1 MKTQEKLQLAF
12 ELMKK
17 AEEIIN
23 DIRNEK
29 EENKSLLRYY
39 GYSLEIIQQQLNIF
53 SDNSRYY
60 LTNDVNLQG
69 ILDSEGQDWN
79 DESND
84 DEITYEE
91 ILEEIYI

>member
-12 ELMKK
+12 ELIKK
-17 AEEIIN
+17 AEDIIN

-29 EENKSLLRYY
+29 EENHSLLRYY
-39 GYSLEIIQQQLNIF
+39 GYSLEIIQQELNIF
-53 SDNSRYY
+53 SNNSGYY

-69 ILDSEGQDWN
+69 IIDSEGQDWN

-84 DEITYEE
+84 DETTYEE

>member
-1 MKTQEKLQLAF
+1 MKILEKLQLAF

-17 AEEIIN
+17 AEDIIN
-23 DIRNEK
+23 DIRNNK
-29 EENKSLLRYY
+29 EENQSLLRYY

-53 SDNSRYY
+53 SDNSGYY

-69 ILDSEGQDWN
+69 IIDSEGQDWN

>member
-17 AEEIIN
+17 AEDIIN

-29 EENKSLLRYY
+29 EENRSLLRYY

-53 SDNSRYY
+53 SDNSGYY

-79 DESND
+79 DNSND
-84 DEITYEE
+84 DEISYEE